1 MFHRSKPEP
10 SLLLQPLGE
19 ERTLSREGRAI
30 LSYSLTLPH
39 LVGEGRGL
47 PPVERYYRR
56 LARLWL
62 ARWNGPLFQQACSAE
77 EEALSRSRP
86 FAPWTARLS
95 CAVTLQTPA
104 LLSLWWEVQEQRGGD
119 VRTLRQ
125 GDTWSLDRGAPLA
138 LRGCLP
144 PARRRRRALLPALSR
159 QMEERAGRLGAY
171 PDWPARLRR
180 SFRAEQFWL
189 TAEDAAVFFPPGT
202 LAPPARGGVCLS
214 LPRDA
219 SGRGAER
226 APA

>member
-1 MFHRSKPEP
+1 MFHHSKPEP

-119 VRTLRQ
+119 VHTLRQ
-125 GDTWSLDRGAPLA
+125 GDTWSLNRGAPLA
-138 LRGCLP
+138 LRECLP
-144 PARRRRRALLPALSR
+144 PALRRRRALLPALSR

-180 SFRAEQFWL
+180 SFRA
-189 TAEDAAVFFPPGT
+189 
-202 LAPPARGGVCLS
+202 ARGGVCLS

-226 APA
+226 SPA